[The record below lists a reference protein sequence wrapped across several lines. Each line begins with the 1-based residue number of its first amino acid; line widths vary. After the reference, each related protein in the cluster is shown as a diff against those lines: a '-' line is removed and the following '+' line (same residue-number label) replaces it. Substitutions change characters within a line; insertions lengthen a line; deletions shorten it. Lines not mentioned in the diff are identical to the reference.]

1 VTSRGAG
8 TAVQSDDRPKPFA
21 TPGPGT
27 TLSATVCRLG
37 FWVAIVTVVLSA
49 TALVIGFVTP
59 VRGGPFCPSNCIAY
73 PYVDA
78 GSFFPEDYIWIVP
91 GFLLVPTFVVLMAC
105 IDAYAPYGRK
115 LFGRLALSFALV
127 YAPIVAI
134 DYFIQFTVIA
144 PSLRSGQTE
153 GLSLFTMYNPHGLFV
168 ALESLGYLAMAVAFL
183 FAAPVFEGGRVE
195 RSIRWIFV
203 AGFILAVG
211 MFLGL
216 SFSGSDIVGF
226 EVAVL
231 SIDWIVLI
239 VTGVLLAVVFS
250 RATRPASSRLGDATS
265 G

>member
-1 VTSRGAG
+1 VQADAG
-8 TAVQSDDRPKPFA
+8 RQAVATA
-21 TPGPGT
+21 GPES
-27 TLSATVCRLG
+27 TLSAIVCRLG
-37 FWVAIVTVVLSA
+37 LWAAILTVVLSA
-49 TALVIGFVTP
+49 TALTIGFVTP
-59 VRGGPFCPSNCIAY
+59 ARGGPFCPSDCLAY

-78 GSFFPEDYIWIVP
+78 GSFFPGDYIWIVP
-91 GFLLVPTFVVLMAC
+91 AFLLVPTFVVLMAC
-105 IDAYAPYGRK
+105 IDAYAAKGRK
-115 LFGRLALSFALV
+115 LFGRLGLSFALV

-134 DYFIQFTVIA
+134 DYFIQFTVVA

-203 AGFILAVG
+203 AGFVLAVG

-216 SFSGSDIVGF
+216 YFAGSDIVGF

-239 VTGVLLAVVFS
+239 VTGVLLAVVFR
-250 RATRPASSRLGDATS
+250 RAGRPASSRLAGETS

>member
-1 VTSRGAG
+1 MTSRPEG
-8 TAVQSDDRPKPFA
+8 TAVQADAGRQAVA
-21 TPGPGT
+21 TAGPES
-27 TLSATVCRLG
+27 TLSAIVCRLG
-37 FWVAIVTVVLSA
+37 LWAAILTVVLSA
-49 TALVIGFVTP
+49 TALTIGFVTP
-59 VRGGPFCPSNCIAY
+59 ARGGPFCPSDCLAY

-78 GSFFPEDYIWIVP
+78 GSFFPGDYIWIVP
-91 GFLLVPTFVVLMAC
+91 AFLLVPTFVVLMAC
-105 IDAYAPYGRK
+105 IDAYAAKGRK
-115 LFGRLALSFALV
+115 LFGRLGLSFALV

-134 DYFIQFTVIA
+134 DYFIQFTVVA

-203 AGFILAVG
+203 AGFVLAVG

-216 SFSGSDIVGF
+216 YFAGSDIVGF

-239 VTGVLLAVVFS
+239 VTGVLLAVVFR
-250 RATRPASSRLGDATS
+250 RAGRPASSRLAGETS